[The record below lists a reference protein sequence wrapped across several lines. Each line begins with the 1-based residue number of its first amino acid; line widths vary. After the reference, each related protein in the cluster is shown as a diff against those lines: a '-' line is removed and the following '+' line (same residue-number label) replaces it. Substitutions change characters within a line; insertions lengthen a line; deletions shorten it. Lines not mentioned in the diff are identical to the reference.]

1 VLFVGLMINEEA
13 LNFMP
18 ARHYSAYVIGLFPSV
33 FDWVVNV
40 SGRSPIEANEGGFNT
55 QTTGLS
61 QWYGVLAWKRG
72 ALLISFV
79 WVAMLCFVIDR
90 KWKTATIWALIGAL
104 FAVFGIIHV
113 PSTLAFTKRS
123 ILKVASIHMCL
134 LLLVAF
140 P

>member
-40 SGRSPIEANEGGFNT
+40 AGRSPIESTEGGYNT
-55 QTTGLS
+55 SLTGLS
-61 QWYGVLAWKRG
+61 QWFGVLAWKRG
-72 ALLISFV
+72 ALLVSFV

-90 KWKTATIWALIGAL
+90 KWKTATIWALIGSL

-113 PSTLAFTKRS
+113 PST
-123 ILKVASIHMCL
+123 
-134 LLLVAF
+134 
-140 P
+140 